1 MPSLAHL
8 LGSTSCL
15 GIYLGTRSVAW
26 STVGRWAAVGAKKPA
41 GTNSA
46 TASRAPDHASADQAE
61 NLSDDR
67 WALAATDT
75 NGDAAHREDHES
87 RVTLAIRQGLTTQ
100 RNGEVA
106 LDAPDDSL
114 LILEHV
120 VRAHVQAHG
129 PRSPLVIGIAPERSY
144 IASVTDASVEELA
157 APALMLSRRG
167 LFRAGLIETLAV
179 DVMATDA
186 GVTTVTACSREWI
199 KKIVE
204 ICGDAGALVV
214 RIEPAIA
221 TIARDAFTAARQVKP
236 RLAANE
242 HAIHLISTERNCAA
256 IWARGRSLLACRSLP
271 HEGAQL
277 SELQLAEL
285 HTAVRG
291 LEIFGQQRLRVAA
304 LPPVVLHGDASLAP
318 LASELGRQLDSV
330 VRHATR
336 ETIGA
341 QATAEMLARS
351 ARGTQ
356 RGQVDLG
363 RAYWPTAG
371 LLELVPQRE
380 FAALLAASLLFSA
393 WVWWGVLDA
402 RGRAATLEQQNAID
416 FTLNSGKEPELRAE
430 EKRLEAE
437 VGAVRRF
444 VSTRRLWTPCLSEIA
459 ARIPDSASVEG
470 IIGQQPLTSGVGR
483 GDKSVKQELLID
495 FVTEFPL
502 DAAVPPEANEAL
514 QALRSAP
521 VTSKSF
527 PLTELASLRLDRN
540 KASKDAP
547 DRAKFSILCRARG
560 ASNG

>member
-1 MPSLAHL
+1 MAAASGTQV
-8 LGSTSCL
+8 GSSAPRAQQRSDDGL
-15 GIYLGTRSVAW
+15 DLGT
-26 STVGRWAAVGAKKPA
+26 A
-41 GTNSA
+41 GTA
-46 TASRAPDHASADQAE
+46 GEAE
-61 NLSDDR
+61 
-67 WALAATDT
+67 
-75 NGDAAHREDHES
+75 ES
-87 RVTLAIRQGLTTQ
+87 RVAIAIHEGLTALPS
-100 RNGEVA
+100 GEVP
-106 LDAPDDSL
+106 LNTPDESL
-114 LILEHV
+114 LVLEQV
-120 VRAHVQAHG
+120 VRAHVLAHG

-144 IASVTDASVEELA
+144 IASVADASVEELA
-157 APALMLSRRG
+157 VPALMLSRRG
-167 LFRAGLIETLAV
+167 FFRAGLIETLAV
-179 DVMATDA
+179 DVMGTDA
-186 GVTTVTACSREWI
+186 GITTVAACSREWI

-221 TIARDAFTAARQVKP
+221 TIAREASTAARQAKP

-242 HAIHLISTERNCAA
+242 HAIHLVSTERSCAA

-271 HEGAQL
+271 YEGAQL
-277 SELQLAEL
+277 SELHVAEL

-304 LPPVVLHGDASLAP
+304 LPPVVLHGEASLAP
-318 LASELGRQLDSV
+318 LVTELGRQLETT
-330 VRHATR
+330 VRHATG

-341 QATAEMLARS
+341 MSAAVMLARS
-351 ARGTQ
+351 ARGAQ

-380 FAALLAASLLFSA
+380 FGAMVAASLLFSA
-393 WVWWGVLDA
+393 WLWWGVLDA
-402 RGRAATLEQQNAID
+402 RTRASSLEEQNSID
-416 FTLNSGKEPELRAE
+416 FTLNPGKESDLRAE

-459 ARIPDSASVEG
+459 SRVPASASVEG
-470 IIGQQPLTSGVGR
+470 IIGQQPLTSGLGR
-483 GDKSVKQELLID
+483 GDKAVKQDLLID

-502 DAAVPPEANEAL
+502 DASVPPEANLAL

-540 KASKDAP
+540 KSSKDAP
-547 DRAKFSILCRARG
+547 DRAKFSILCRPRG
-560 ASNG
+560 GSNG